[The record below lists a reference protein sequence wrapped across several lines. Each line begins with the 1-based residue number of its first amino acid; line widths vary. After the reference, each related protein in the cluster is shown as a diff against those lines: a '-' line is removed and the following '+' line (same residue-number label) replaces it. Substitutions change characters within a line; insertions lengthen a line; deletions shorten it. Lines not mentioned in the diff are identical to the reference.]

1 VWLFQTYFLCRD
13 GCSTQN
19 FTYFNLIEIFPFKGT
34 YTVLVQLPGAVVAAA
49 VKFSRTL
56 GAYKDRKFST
66 SLASVHVVKDSG
78 LCLQRCSFSA
88 LHAD

>member
-1 VWLFQTYFLCRD
+1 VVVSDAFCYVVT

-56 GAYKDRKFST
+56 GTCKDRKFST
-66 SLASVHVVKDSG
+66 PLTCVLVVRD
-78 LCLQRCSFSA
+78 
-88 LHAD
+88 